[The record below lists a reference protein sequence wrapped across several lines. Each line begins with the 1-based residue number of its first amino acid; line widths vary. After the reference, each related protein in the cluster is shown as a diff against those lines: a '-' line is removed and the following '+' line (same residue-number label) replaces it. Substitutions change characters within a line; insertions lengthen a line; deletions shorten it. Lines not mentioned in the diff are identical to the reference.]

1 MDIQMKMVS
10 GASRVLFFLKNN
22 PQAIDE
28 EIYQDL
34 SDYITE
40 EGIKNE
46 LLIRGMIAS
55 ASKAVKLKRSNDII
69 TEKQILKEVVD
80 AIPQMT
86 LEIENN

>member
-1 MDIQMKMVS
+1 
-10 GASRVLFFLKNN
+10 VLFFLKNN

-46 LLIRGMIAS
+46 RLIRGMIAS
-55 ASKAVKLKRSNDII
+55 ASKAVTLRRSNDSI
-69 TEKQILKEVVD
+69 TEKQILKEIVH
-80 AIPQMT
+80 AIPQIT
-86 LEIENN
+86 IEIENN